1 MKATVECREGWLCR
15 IENRFYNRL
24 NQFPI
29 TFEGKK
35 GAMAGGVK
43 DGTGS
48 MIVDDWV
55 NK

>member
-1 MKATVECREGWLCR
+1 
-15 IENRFYNRL
+15 L

-29 TFEGKK
+29 TLLGQK

-43 DGTGS
+43 GGTGS